1 MEAENT
7 HIWIHLSLCL
17 LMLILLKFILTI
29 HWSLIL
35 RSRSTPCRP
44 WRNISNA
51 CARLADFG
59 ISGQICLSIWRSQY
73 LDKQVILSFI
83 IFASAT
89 DMIRFVFS
97 QNFSLEC
104 ECVCVN
110 LSVKRCNHC
119 LCQDMCLCSS

>member
-1 MEAENT
+1 
-7 HIWIHLSLCL
+7 
-17 LMLILLKFILTI
+17 MLILLKFILTI

-35 RSRSTPCRP
+35 RSRSTPCRRP

-51 CARLADFG
+51 CTRLADFG
-59 ISGQICLSIWRSQY
+59 ISGQIRLSIWRSQY

-104 ECVCVN
+104 ECVCQFVGQKVQS
-110 LSVKRCNHC
+110 LSMSRHVLVQQLKGQTDEKLNF
-119 LCQDMCLCSS
+119 DG